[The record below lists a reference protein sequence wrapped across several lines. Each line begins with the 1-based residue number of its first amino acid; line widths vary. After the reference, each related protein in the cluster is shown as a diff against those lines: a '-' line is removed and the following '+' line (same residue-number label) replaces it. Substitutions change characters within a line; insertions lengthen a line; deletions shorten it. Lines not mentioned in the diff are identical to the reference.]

1 MFVKMCDL
9 DTVRHKLGVDSDTAK
24 LQLEKHDCE
33 LGVLMESIRRY
44 GDFEHT
50 NFVVMGDHGQTDVSQ
65 VLNFNRAF
73 QNAGLQRLDEN
84 GKLDFY
90 QLYRWIYEREIMNMK
105 ITTDEGFTLLIWNS
119 EMQADGQGFESRP
132 YFYRDA
138 NPDLF
143 MYQVAGASFDYDRRN
158 PNCQHMGEWIASVK
172 GRTALPE
179 HQQHFS
185 YDELDAV
192 AEKFSDIC

>member
-1 MFVKMCDL
+1 MSYRGDDPRQFFEGVSSEDALNRYFWKYGYLLCGCNKVLNGSLDDFTNAVSPDIIRDYGQPDVMFVKMCDL

-73 QNAGLQRLDEN
+73 QNAGLQRLD
-84 GKLDFY
+84 GK
-90 QLYRWIYEREIMNMK
+90 RK
-105 ITTDEGFTLLIWNS
+105 
-119 EMQADGQGFESRP
+119 A
-132 YFYRDA
+132 
-138 NPDLF
+138 
-143 MYQVAGASFDYDRRN
+143 
-158 PNCQHMGEWIASVK
+158 
-172 GRTALPE
+172 
-179 HQQHFS
+179 
-185 YDELDAV
+185 
-192 AEKFSDIC
+192 